1 MHTLKRVWN
10 HMSSELIFDKLL
22 WVGRGT
28 RSSTQSSK
36 PCEIFSK
43 HIAHDQMIYDLK
55 DISKSYFT
63 LSANSH
69 PDGTVLKNKRFN
81 ISRTKLKF
89 NISWL
94 FHEMK
99 NS

>member
-1 MHTLKRVWN
+1 
-10 HMSSELIFDKLL
+10 
-22 WVGRGT
+22 
-28 RSSTQSSK
+28 
-36 PCEIFSK
+36 
-43 HIAHDQMIYDLK
+43 MIYDLK